1 MQHVTRNDEESY
13 TLDITVN
20 KLFTVA
26 GDGLWSNTA
35 KQVFVTNIT
44 MYIGAVEEDGYYGDG
59 DLAVHTTADTWNEQ
73 ELGLIYTDKAFIA
86 DVRAALVE
94 AGIDATAAADVDY
107 SEQGMQDEGRV
118 SCDANMLAEY
128 VRAQMQKATA

>member
-59 DLAVHTTADTWNEQ
+59 DLAVHTTADTWNES

-86 DVRAALVE
+86 DVRAELIA
-94 AGIDATAAADVDY
+94 AGIDAEVAADVDY
-107 SEQGMQDEGRV
+107 SEQGMQDDGRV
-118 SCDANMLAEY
+118 SCDAYKLADY
-128 VRAQMQKATA
+128 VRAQMQKETV

>member
-1 MQHVTRNDEESY
+1 VQHVTRNDEESY

-44 MYIGAVEEDGYYGDG
+44 MYIGALEEDGYYGDG
-59 DLAVHTTADTWNEQ
+59 DLAVHTTAETWNEQ

-86 DVRAALVE
+86 DVRAELIA
-94 AGIDATAAADVDY
+94 AGIDAEVAADVDY
-107 SEQGMQDEGRV
+107 SEQGMQDTGRV
-118 SCDANMLAEY
+118 SCDAYKLADY
-128 VRAQMQKATA
+128 VRAQMQKETA

>member
-1 MQHVTRNDEESY
+1 MQHVTQQDDSY

-59 DLAVHTTADTWNEQ
+59 DLAVHTTADTWNES

-86 DVRAALVE
+86 DVRAELIA
-94 AGIDATAAADVDY
+94 AGIDAEAAADVDY
-107 SEQGMQDEGRV
+107 SEQGMQDAGRV
-118 SCDANMLAEY
+118 SCDAYALAKH
-128 VRAQMQKATA
+128 VREQMQKETA

>member
-1 MQHVTRNDEESY
+1 MQHVTQHDEESY

-44 MYIGAVEEDGYYGDG
+44 MHIGAVEEDGYYGDG
-59 DLAVHTTADTWNEQ
+59 DLAVHTTAETWNEQ

-86 DVRAALVE
+86 DVRAELIA
-94 AGIDATAAADVDY
+94 AGIDAEAAADVDY
-107 SEQGMQDEGRV
+107 SEQGMQDDGRV
-118 SCDANMLAEY
+118 SCDAYKLADY
-128 VRAQMQKATA
+128 VRAQMQKETA

>member
-1 MQHVTRNDEESY
+1 MQNVTRNEEGY

-26 GDGLWSNTA
+26 GDGLWSSTA

-44 MYIGAVEEDGYYGDG
+44 MYIGAVEEDGYDG
-59 DLAVHTTADTWNEQ
+59 DLAVHTTAETWNEQ

-94 AGIDATAAADVDY
+94 AGIDAEAAADVTY
-107 SEQGMQDEGRV
+107 SEQGMQDDGRV
-118 SCDANMLAEY
+118 SCDAYALADY